1 MRDAL
6 RTLLLSMLV
15 LWSLGSTANAAEFN
29 DGQRRE
35 IETIVKDYLLANP
48 EILQEA
54 AQALERRQKQAED
67 EQRKD
72 GLIKNAD
79 QIFRD
84 KSDHVSGNPKGNVTM
99 VEFFDYNCTWCKK
112 SFPDVMALIDV
123 DKNLKVVF
131 KEFPILGADSE
142 YAAKAAIA
150 AGKQGK
156 YLELHKAMYQHEGRV
171 TKEAV
176 DGIAAGIGLNMDQ
189 LEKDMD
195 NPETAKIIVRNRE
208 LAQALAVNGTP
219 AFIIDDKLF
228 PGYLPKDELASAIKD
243 VRAKGACSLC

>member
-84 KSDHVSGNPKGNVTM
+84 KSDHVAGNPKGNVTM

-189 LEKDMD
+189 FEKDMD

>member
-84 KSDHVSGNPKGNVTM
+84 KSDHVAGNPKGNVTM